1 LPATL
6 HNVQGKK
13 QVSIF
18 DENKKIKDMK
28 TFKEFCIPD
37 ANGVAETNKG
47 LSPERILL
55 TLNY

>member
-1 LPATL
+1 
-6 HNVQGKK
+6 
-13 QVSIF
+13 
-18 DENKKIKDMK
+18 MK

-37 ANGVAETNKG
+37 ASKVAETNKG